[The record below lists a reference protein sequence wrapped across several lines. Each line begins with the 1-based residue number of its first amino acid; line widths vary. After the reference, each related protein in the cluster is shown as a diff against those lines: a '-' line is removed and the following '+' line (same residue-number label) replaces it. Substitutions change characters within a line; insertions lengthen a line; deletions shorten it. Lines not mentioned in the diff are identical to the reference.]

1 MAAALR
7 DAGSTGKLVLRKRR
21 RRQHKRSTVLR
32 RLLEPVW
39 IEIRT
44 MLRTPLYRWSLGTLA
59 SLALLYWLL
68 GVVLPSSNPD
78 RFRPSQ
84 QGQLT
89 R

>member
-1 MAAALR
+1 MAEAR
-7 DAGSTGKLVLRKRR
+7 RGVGPTGKLVLRKRR
-21 RRQHKRSTVLR
+21 RRHHTRPTVLR
-32 RLLEPVW
+32 RLIEPVW

-59 SLALLYWLL
+59 SLALLFWLL
-68 GVVLPSSNPD
+68 GVVWPSSNPN
-78 RFRPSQ
+78 RFRASP